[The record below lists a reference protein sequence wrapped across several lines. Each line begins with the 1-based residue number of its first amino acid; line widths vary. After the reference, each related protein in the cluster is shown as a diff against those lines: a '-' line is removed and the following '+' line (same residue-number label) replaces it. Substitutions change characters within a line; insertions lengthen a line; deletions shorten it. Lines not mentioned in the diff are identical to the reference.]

1 MFGLIPFVV
10 KNIKRR
16 KLRSWLTI
24 IGIVVG
30 VLAIV
35 SLMSLSQGLQDNITQ
50 EFDKLGARKIT
61 INSKFLAWGGAS
73 ESGFTNKDVQE
84 IEKIF
89 DVEFAMPSIESFA
102 RFNYNNEIV
111 NVTLTGHDISN
122 LEKYFLQ
129 DNIKLLKGDFLT
141 TPKGNQ
147 ILVGYSYYNDYEN
160 LFKKRLDIGNRI
172 KLDNHSYTVVGILDD
187 TGNDNTNKKM
197 YVSIENI
204 REITGVT
211 EETID
216 KIAVIVKENR
226 DIEIVGQRIEEKL
239 ERIKENDDFIVNT
252 PARTAEQQQEILNV
266 VSIVVV
272 GIAAI
277 SLLVGG
283 VGIMNSMYTSV
294 VERKKEIGILKA
306 IGARKIDILSIFLL
320 EAGIIGLIGGILGT
334 LTGIGLAAL
343 VSIIATQLGTNFGY
357 SINIFICSFGLGFS
371 FIIGVLSGFL
381 PAYQA
386 SKQEAIDSLREE

>member
-50 EFDKLGARKIT
+50 EFDRLGARKIT
-61 INSKFLAWGGAS
+61 INSKFLAWGGSS
-73 ESGFTNKDVQE
+73 ESGFTNRDIQE

-111 NVTLTGHDISN
+111 NVMLTGYDISN
-122 LEKYFLQ
+122 LEEYFLQ
-129 DNIKLLKGDFLT
+129 ENIELLRGDFFT
-141 TPKGNQ
+141 SHRGNQ
-147 ILVGYSYYNDYEN
+147 ILVGYSYYDDYEN
-160 LFKKRLDIGNRI
+160 LFKKRLDIGSRI
-172 KLDNHSYTVVGILDD
+172 KLDNQYYTVVGVLDD
-187 TGNDNTNKKM
+187 TGNNNTNRKM

-204 REITGVT
+204 REITGVKDD
-211 EETID
+211 TID
-216 KIAVIVKENR
+216 KIAVIIKENR
-226 DIEIVGQRIEEKL
+226 DIEIVGQRIEERL
-239 ERIKENDDFIVNT
+239 ERFRKNDDFVVNT
-252 PARTAEQQQEILNV
+252 PARTAEQQQEVLNV
-266 VSIVVV
+266 VSIVVI

-294 VERKKEIGILKA
+294 VERKK
-306 IGARKIDILSIFLL
+306 RDWNS
-320 EAGIIGLIGGILGT
+320 
-334 LTGIGLAAL
+334 
-343 VSIIATQLGTNFGY
+343 
-357 SINIFICSFGLGFS
+357 
-371 FIIGVLSGFL
+371 
-381 PAYQA
+381 
-386 SKQEAIDSLREE
+386 

>member
-266 VSIVVV
+266 VSIVVI